1 MQKVKKIPQRQCVG
15 CREMKDKRALIRAV
29 KSPQGE
35 VSLDFTGK
43 KPGRGAYVCP
53 NSECLKRARKSRSS
67 ARWTRPSPRAST
79 KKWKRRWQT
88 VDKLLNLIGL
98 AKKAGK
104 LEVGEEPVGA
114 AARSKHARLIL
125 IASDAADNTRRR
137 ALHFGEAGECICLE
151 IPPTKED
158 LGRALGRTSC
168 ALLALTDIGFAEA
181 VAKKLA
187 ESDEAHY
194 GEAAKRLTIKAAR
207 AAERRKELKQHEKNV
222 RTGKKKP
229 HQEEPQPAPAAKAK
243 SAEKSESKRPRGAV
257 KHGRTRAER
266 EKAHRAAEKQ
276 RAARRFAHSRPVKKG
291 KGSIKKDS
299 KQRSQHTE
307 VQ

>member
-1 MQKVKKIPQRQCVG
+1 M
-15 CREMKDKRALIRAV
+15 
-29 KSPQGE
+29 
-35 VSLDFTGK
+35 
-43 KPGRGAYVCP
+43 
-53 NSECLKRARKSRSS
+53 
-67 ARWTRPSPRAST
+67 
-79 KKWKRRWQT
+79 
-88 VDKLLNLIGL
+88 DKLLNLIGL
-98 AKKAGK
+98 AQKAGR
-104 LEVGEEPVGA
+104 LAVGEEPTGA
-114 AARSKHARLIL
+114 AARARDARLIL
-125 IASDAADNTRRR
+125 VAADAAENSVRRVR
-137 ALHFGEAGECICLE
+137 HFADAGQCLWCR
-151 IPPTKED
+151 IGADKD
-158 LGRALGRTSC
+158 ALGRAVGRSSC
-168 ALLALTDIGFAEA
+168 AMLAVMDIGFAEA

-207 AAERRKELKQHEKNV
+207 AAERRKELRQHEKNV

>member
-1 MQKVKKIPQRQCVG
+1 MSSNFFAMVER
-15 CREMKDKRALIRAV
+15 MKLIDRWALMNNTGKENIAEHSHTVAVIAHALALI
-29 KSPQGE
+29 GN
-35 VSLDFTGK
+35 K
-43 KPGRGAYVCP
+43 KFGRSYNA
-53 NSECLKRARKSRSS
+53 ER
-67 ARWTRPSPRAST
+67 
-79 KKWKRRWQT
+79 
-88 VDKLLNLIGL
+88 
-98 AKKAGK
+98 
-104 LEVGEEPVGA
+104 
-114 AARSKHARLIL
+114 
-125 IASDAADNTRRR
+125 
-137 ALHFGEAGECICLE
+137 
-151 IPPTKED
+151 
-158 LGRALGRTSC
+158 C

>member
-53 NSECLKRARKSRSS
+53 NSECLKR

>member
-1 MQKVKKIPQRQCVG
+1 M
-15 CREMKDKRALIRAV
+15 
-29 KSPQGE
+29 
-35 VSLDFTGK
+35 
-43 KPGRGAYVCP
+43 
-53 NSECLKRARKSRSS
+53 
-67 ARWTRPSPRAST
+67 
-79 KKWKRRWQT
+79 
-88 VDKLLNLIGL
+88 DKLLNLIGL
-98 AKKAGK
+98 AQKAGR
-104 LEVGEEPVGA
+104 LAVGEEPTGA
-114 AARSKHARLIL
+114 AARARDARLIL
-125 IASDAADNTRRR
+125 VAADAAENSVRRVR
-137 ALHFGEAGECICLE
+137 HFADAGQCLWCR
-151 IPPTKED
+151 IGADKD
-158 LGRALGRTSC
+158 ALGRAVGRSSC
-168 ALLALTDIGFAEA
+168 AMLAVTDIGFAEA
-181 VAKKLA
+181 IAKKLA